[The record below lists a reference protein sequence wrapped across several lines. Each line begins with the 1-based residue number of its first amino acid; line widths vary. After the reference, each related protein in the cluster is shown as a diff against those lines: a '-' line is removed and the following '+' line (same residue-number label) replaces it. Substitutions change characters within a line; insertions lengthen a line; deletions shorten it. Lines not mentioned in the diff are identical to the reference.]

1 MIYVSIDFSL
11 NSTGIT
17 FYKDGEYH
25 FMSYINF
32 DKSSKK
38 TKEIID
44 KLSESSNFSY
54 HSYYRSPVTSPNLR
68 EDGLYGWEREH
79 VENCIYYGE
88 DLCQKISR
96 TLLELYGGYEK
107 ESVSCIIENYSY
119 SSQSSTL
126 IQMVENT
133 FSLKRSLIERVCNL
147 EHFYIIPAPKV
158 KAFVGKGSFDKY
170 DMLRS
175 FIDNGKVNAFHKCI
189 SENENQFIKKRIKK
203 GKEFNEVLCP
213 VQDIIDSYW
222 MLEYFLKQENINN

>member
-1 MIYVSIDFSL
+1 MIYISIDFSL
-11 NSTGIT
+11 NSTGVT
-17 FYKDGEYH
+17 FYKDGEHH

-38 TKEIID
+38 TKEIVD

-54 HSYYRSPVTSPNLR
+54 HPYYRSSVTSPDLR
-68 EDGLYGWEREH
+68 ADGLYGWEREH
-79 VENCIYYGE
+79 IGNCIYYGE
-88 DLCQKISR
+88 DLSKKISS
-96 TLLELYGGYEK
+96 TLFELYGGYDMG
-107 ESVSCIIENYSY
+107 SVACIIENYSY

-126 IQMVENT
+126 IQLVENT
-133 FSLKRSLIERVCNL
+133 MSLKRSLISHVCNL
-147 EHFYIIPAPKV
+147 QNFYIIPSPKV

-175 FIDNGKVNAFHKCI
+175 YIDNGEPNDFHKCV
-189 SENENQFIKKRIKK
+189 SDNENQFIKKRIKK

-222 MLEYFLKQENINN
+222 MLEYFLKQENIK